1 MPVTALVRMEL
12 LRCDKKQNGAKR
24 RPFNAVLSR
33 WLFLKMGVLVQ
44 KLGQNTGSDLLH
56 YLCLFLLLR
65 LNRMLLGLVI
75 SVVFV

>member
-24 RPFNAVLSR
+24 PFNAVLSR
-33 WLFLKMGVLVQ
+33 RLFLKMGVLVQ
-44 KLGQNTGSDLLH
+44 KLGQNTGSDLLR